1 MVLEPG
7 DDAKMMQDEIFGP
20 ILPIV
25 SYDRIDD
32 VIAYINANDRPLAL
46 YVFDYDRANVER
58 ILTRCI
64 AGGVTVNDALLQ
76 FAASEL
82 PFGGVGPSGM
92 GHYHA
97 KEGFLNFS
105 KLLPIVYQSR
115 FTGFDFLLR
124 PPYKGVADA
133 LVKFLSR

>member
-32 VIAYINANDRPLAL
+32 VIAYINAHDRPLAL

-82 PFGGVGPSGM
+82 PFGGVGESGM
-92 GHYHA
+92 GSYHG
-97 KEGFLNFS
+97 KS
-105 KLLPIVYQSR
+105 
-115 FTGFDFLLR
+115 GFDTFSHDKAVLDKPTRPDPSLMY
-124 PPYKGVADA
+124 PPYTNTKQKI
-133 LVKFLSR
+133 LRKFL